1 MNAFLQ
7 LIAIFWGP
15 YLLVGAW
22 IKLKQSRERGAK

>member
-15 YLLVGAW
+15 YLIVGAW
-22 IKLKQSRERGAK
+22 IKLKQLKEKQ